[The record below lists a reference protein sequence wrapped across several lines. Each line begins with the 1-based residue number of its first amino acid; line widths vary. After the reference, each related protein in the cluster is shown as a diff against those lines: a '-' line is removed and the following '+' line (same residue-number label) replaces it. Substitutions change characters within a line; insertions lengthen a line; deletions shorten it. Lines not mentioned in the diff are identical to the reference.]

1 MKALL
6 LTDCPS
12 MKWNPSRSSTIA
24 STAMSAITSP
34 LAIVLNLLVIIAVAK
49 KRQLRAIYNILL
61 ASMAVADFLIGV
73 VARPL
78 FISTGILRLQNDYE
92 TMCSFVRAGFLVMY
106 VQSAYICHLTVIA
119 WERYVA
125 VKKRVTYKL
134 IVTRRRMKI
143 CIIVAWVLT
152 AISVVPSAMYRADHI
167 GKKPFAIASACVSS
181 IPLTICLVSTVYYY
195 MTIYLKVR
203 QTNANSN
210 LMNGVQVA
218 NVACARASLE
228 KEIAKTAFLLTV
240 ALLVSF
246 VPTFLLIFLKYLCD
260 VFSRDAF
267 LWSVTLNQ
275 MNSFVSPIL
284 YFYRNRRFR
293 NTVLLKLRKLPTI
306 PMSPKEANRNMVM
319 QSMPRIAVT
328 CRKMI
333 KQYQTRGNQPLKKVQ
348 VTSSASRPVTAPA
361 CPEDGTTPQQEVFSP
376 NRGKRRQWTSKR
388 REATTTG
395 IVNGAEQ
402 LKSQLCPVQF

>member
-1 MKALL
+1 
-6 LTDCPS
+6 
-12 MKWNPSRSSTIA
+12 
-24 STAMSAITSP
+24 MSAITSP

-319 QSMPRIAVT
+319 QKHAENSSDLQEDDQTISNSWEPTTKEGASHIECFETSDRTSVSRRWYNAAARSVLPKS
-328 CRKMI
+328 RKKTAMDI
-333 KQYQTRGNQPLKKVQ
+333 KKKR
-348 VTSSASRPVTAPA
+348 SNDHRD
-361 CPEDGTTPQQEVFSP
+361 CKWRRTT
-376 NRGKRRQWTSKR
+376 
-388 REATTTG
+388 
-395 IVNGAEQ
+395 
-402 LKSQLCPVQF
+402 